1 MYRSSKRPINL
12 LNPKPSSRD
21 ETLVEASKFK
31 VDVVTTRK
39 DGRKEGSSSEAT
51 AETWQPLI
59 RTELTLHHVMTIK
72 RQQKIVHSGGL
83 GTHTIRHK
91 TL

>member
-39 DGRKEGSSSEAT
+39 EGSSSEAT

-59 RTELTLHHVMTIK
+59 RTELTLHHVMTIT